1 MKVTKTGDVDPRLA
15 ASPLY
20 QKRIEEEQELLKKDI
35 KNMTTAE
42 RIKLRTYNQRFI
54 IPLRDGKD
62 VIKIEMRM
70 WTKRDMVLFDQ
81 TFPYMDEPTKR
92 GEEAF
97 KFVCEFLDRVCIDES
112 LNFEFWSDGN
122 WGLQTFYE
130 LRHTMQEAIAKAV
143 VDARDF
149 RK

>member
-1 MKVTKTGDVDPRLA
+1 MTSTGRIAPELA

-20 QKRIEEEQELLKKDI
+20 QERIKEEQELLKKDI
-35 KNMTTAE
+35 KNMTIAE
-42 RIKLRTYNQRFI
+42 RIKLRTYNQRFT
-54 IPLRDGKD
+54 IPLRDGKNI
-62 VIKIEMRM
+62 IKIEMRM
-70 WTKRDMVLFDQ
+70 WTKRDMVLFDK

-97 KFVCEFLDRVCIDES
+97 KFICEFLDRVCIDES
-112 LNFEFWSDGN
+112 LDFEFWSSGN

-130 LRHTMQEAIAKAV
+130 LRHHMQEAIAKAV

>member
-1 MKVTKTGDVDPRLA
+1 MKVTKTDELDPTLA

-20 QKRIEEEQELLKKDI
+20 QKRIKEEQELLKKDI

-42 RIKLRTYNQRFI
+42 RIKLRTYNQRFT

-62 VIKIEMRM
+62 IIKIEMRM

-97 KFVCEFLDRVCIDES
+97 TFVCNFLARVCIDES
-112 LNFEFWSDGN
+112 LDFAFWNSGD

-130 LRHTMQEAIAKAV
+130 LRHHMQEAIAKAV